1 MSDKPKNTRKKPHG
15 SFEGMPF
22 AAMMQK
28 MMGRQGNCCDCAEM
42 MSQMMTTCGQAQT
55 EEEKNT
61 TKQPRKHKEK
71 QSVN

>member
-1 MSDKPKNTRKKPHG
+1 MSDEPKNTRKKPRA

-55 EEEKNT
+55 EEEITT
-61 TKQPRKHKEK
+61 TKTTQK
-71 QSVN
+71 S